1 MCGFTFLSGVND
13 TDEVREALN
22 ATAHRGPEASVTR
35 WVGAN
40 VGSFHHLMINGVA
53 DGGQPICH
61 RTWML
66 WCNGEIYNYRDLIRQ
81 HNLKP
86 KTNSDCEVIIL
97 LYAKFFRRF
106 RDPHATCVYIT
117 ELLRGEFAFVISN
130 TTRSWIHAARDGI
143 GVRPLYMGRKG
154 GSFGVASE
162 LKALNRLFPNAEQ
175 FPAGTVGTLCLDANH
190 QRFTKFFNI
199 SRLVDPEGVKDPAFV
214 NRALTEAV
222 KDRMMSQRPVGALL
236 SGGLDSSLV
245 AALAAKNLGRD
256 KLHTFSIGMKGSP
269 DLKYAAIVANHI
281 GSIHHKIELTEEDFL
296 AAIDETIRVVESY
309 DITTIRA
316 SVGNYLVAKWIR
328 ENTDVKVVL
337 NGDYSDEVTGGYLYL
352 KSAPSFR
359 EFHEE
364 CCRLVE
370 NVHYFDGLRSD
381 RTISSQGLE
390 ARAPFSDANF
400 IKSYMNCGTF
410 RTSNDKQEKLL
421 LRQAFAGTGLLPD
434 EVLWRQKEA
443 FSDGVSTSDNRSWF
457 QVINEWV
464 GERVSD
470 EEFLCQKDGFQWL
483 TPPTKEA
490 YYYRKI
496 FAEHYPNSAHVLP
509 YFWMPKWSKTS
520 DPSARTL
527 TVYN

>member
-13 TDEVREALN
+13 TEEVGQSLD
-22 ATAHRGPEASVTR
+22 ATAHRGPEDTKIR
-35 WVGAN
+35 WNGTH
-40 VGSFHHLMINGVA
+40 VGSFHRLAINGVA
-53 DGGQPICH
+53 DGTQPI
-61 RTWML
+61 RRGTWML
-66 WCNGEIYNYRDLIRQ
+66 WCNGEIYNYKDLIAI
-81 HNLKP
+81 HDLKP
-86 KTNSDCEVIIL
+86 KTTSDCEVIIL

-106 RDPHATCVYIT
+106 RDHHMACVHTT

-130 TTRSWIHAARDGI
+130 TTRSWVHAARDGI
-143 GVRPLYMGRKG
+143 GVRPLYMGRNG
-154 GSFGVASE
+154 LSFGVASE
-162 LKALNRLFPNAEQ
+162 LKALHRLFTNAEQ
-175 FPAGTVGTLCLDANH
+175 FPAGTVATLCLDVNH

-199 SRLVDPEGVKDPAFV
+199 PRVIDPEKVIDPAFV

-222 KDRMMSQRPVGALL
+222 KDRMMSERPIGALL

-245 AALAAKNLGRD
+245 AALAAKHCD

-269 DLKYAAIVANHI
+269 DLKYAAIVAKHI
-281 GSIHHKIELTEEDFL
+281 GSIHHQIEPTEEDFL
-296 AAIDETIRVVESY
+296 GAIDETIRVVESY

-400 IKSYMNCGTF
+400 IKTYMTGGTC

-434 EVLWRQKEA
+434 QVLWRKKEA
-443 FSDGVSTSDNRSWF
+443 FSDGVSTSDHRSWF

-464 GERVSD
+464 DARVSD
-470 EEFLCQKDGFQWL
+470 EEFLSQKDCFQWL

-496 FAEHYPNSAHVLP
+496 FTGHYANSAHVLP

-527 TVYN
+527 AVYN